1 VNLSNEFFV
10 PASPE
15 QAWDVLLDVERVAG
29 CMPGASLERAGD
41 DELTGSMDVKVG
53 PMSMT
58 YRGEARYL
66 EKDEGARRVVLQ
78 AEGKEARGFGSAGAH
93 VTAQLH
99 ETDGGTRVTVDTEL
113 DVTGRPAQFGRGVLA
128 EVSQQML
135 NEFARRLSRELEG
148 PSQPESDGSGPAA
161 PPLERRAAPTSDQPA
176 ADSSPE
182 SLNILA
188 VTARPLMKRAG
199 PVVLVAAVFTAGWM
213 LGRNTVKAKRG
224 DVAREFGYRRYHA

>member
-10 PASPE
+10 PAPPE

-29 CMPGASLERAGD
+29 CMPGASLERSGD
-41 DELTGSMDVKVG
+41 DDMTGSMDVKVG

-66 EKDEGARRVVLQ
+66 EKDDQARRVVLR

-99 ETDGGTRVTVDTEL
+99 EADGGTRVTVDTDL

-128 EVSQQML
+128 EVSQQIL

-148 PSQPESDGSGPAA
+148 SSQPDAGGNGQAA
-161 PPLERRAAPTSDQPA
+161 PPLEQRAAPTSAQPA
-176 ADSSPE
+176 RDQSFD
-182 SLNILA
+182 ILA
-188 VTARPLMKRAG
+188 VTARPLMRRAG
-199 PVVLVAAVFTAGWM
+199 PVVLVAAVFTTGWV